1 MKRFFESFND
11 LIFSIF
17 EIFERAKRIDSH
29 KLSGFL
35 EKEAFQKYDGDVHK
49 LREDV
54 LLGEMRQ
61 LQENLFSLY
70 KSISSNN
77 NLDVENE
84 NINLKEF
91 ITTFDRVL
99 RYIASLMN
107 DIKLGENSASLFQ
120 DRFMTIK
127 TQVKVLLGFLRNL
140 EEMFFDDDEYYDLE
154 GRLSRLYAIVSELLL
169 TLNISALDSYSGLFD
184 LIDLFSSHLKAAN
197 DVKEQT
203 NSFTKR
209 LDHLKIQRNSKEKQ
223 LLEMQSQIKIEVSF
237 EEVQTQELNSIRK
250 KIEKIEDESFLFL
263 VRLKD
268 VLVELADLNSDY
280 DFLAFTKEV
289 EQYQSNSLI
298 FLERNVFEKFGPKLQ
313 EISERIEY
321 GVIQDVSDKKFCF
334 LDLFSFWDKGH
345 LEQLYL
351 RYKEVLEEQRKNPLQ
366 RLQHPQELKLDD
378 LRYRIEH
385 YQSQEELLF
394 SKKEKSRAEE
404 GKHIGRALHVKE
416 QIEQEWKK
424 HFDKEIEVIFNRA

>member
-321 GVIQDVSDKKFCF
+321 ALSKMF
-334 LDLFSFWDKGH
+334 LI
-345 LEQLYL
+345 
-351 RYKEVLEEQRKNPLQ
+351 KN
-366 RLQHPQELKLDD
+366 
-378 LRYRIEH
+378 
-385 YQSQEELLF
+385 F
-394 SKKEKSRAEE
+394 
-404 GKHIGRALHVKE
+404 V
-416 QIEQEWKK
+416 
-424 HFDKEIEVIFNRA
+424 F

>member
-169 TLNISALDSYSGLFD
+169 TLNISAL
-184 LIDLFSSHLKAAN
+184 I
-197 DVKEQT
+197 
-203 NSFTKR
+203 
-209 LDHLKIQRNSKEKQ
+209 
-223 LLEMQSQIKIEVSF
+223 
-237 EEVQTQELNSIRK
+237 
-250 KIEKIEDESFLFL
+250 
-263 VRLKD
+263 
-268 VLVELADLNSDY
+268 
-280 DFLAFTKEV
+280 
-289 EQYQSNSLI
+289 
-298 FLERNVFEKFGPKLQ
+298 P
-313 EISERIEY
+313 
-321 GVIQDVSDKKFCF
+321 
-334 LDLFSFWDKGH
+334 
-345 LEQLYL
+345 
-351 RYKEVLEEQRKNPLQ
+351 
-366 RLQHPQELKLDD
+366 
-378 LRYRIEH
+378 
-385 YQSQEELLF
+385 
-394 SKKEKSRAEE
+394 
-404 GKHIGRALHVKE
+404 
-416 QIEQEWKK
+416 
-424 HFDKEIEVIFNRA
+424 